1 MLEALG
7 EARVARAD
15 LLDEQEAL
23 IELVVERSLYEGDV
37 EGFAKSRRV
46 IGGRLR
52 PSPNNA

>member
-37 EGFAKSRRV
+37 EGLASWV
-46 IGGRLR
+46 AAQTLGGG
-52 PSPNNA
+52 

>member
-37 EGFAKSRRV
+37 EGFASWV
-46 IGGRLR
+46 AAQTLGGG
-52 PSPNNA
+52 